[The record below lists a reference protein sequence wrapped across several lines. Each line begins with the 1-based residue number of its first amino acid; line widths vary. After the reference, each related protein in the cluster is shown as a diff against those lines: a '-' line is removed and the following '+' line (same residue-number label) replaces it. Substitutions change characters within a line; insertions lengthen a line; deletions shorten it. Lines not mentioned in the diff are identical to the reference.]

1 MAILS
6 LKMDFPGQ
14 IGVTPRLGKLFVN
27 DTIAQATSAGFLNSY
42 VKNTNTAIFRTDT
55 IDVAASDDTKLCKVV
70 LTGSSIQL
78 VAI

>member
-1 MAILS
+1 MTILS

-14 IGVTPRLGKLFVN
+14 VSVIPRQGKLFTN
-27 DTIAQATSAGFLNSY
+27 NTIAQATAAGFLNTY
-42 VKNTNTAIFRTDT
+42 VKNTNTPIFKTDT
-55 IDVAASDDTKLCKVV
+55 VSVAASDDTKLCKVV